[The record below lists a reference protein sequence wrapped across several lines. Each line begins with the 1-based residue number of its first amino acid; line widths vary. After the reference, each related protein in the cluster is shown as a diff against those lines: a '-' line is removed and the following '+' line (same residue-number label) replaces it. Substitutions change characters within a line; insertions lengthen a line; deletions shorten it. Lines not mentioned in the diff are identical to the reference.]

1 MNTAAAI
8 THSEVECIGA
18 RKWSAE
24 RAARH
29 AVQRFLCGEIA
40 EGIEKPISLAKTL
53 LRLALTG
60 SQKAQKLCS
69 VKPSCPDALLFRQE
83 ILI

>member
-18 RKWSAE
+18 RKWSGE
-24 RAARH
+24 RSARH

-40 EGIEKPISLAKTL
+40 EGIEKINFVSENP
-53 LRLALTG
+53 
-60 SQKAQKLCS
+60 C
-69 VKPSCPDALLFRQE
+69 CALL
-83 ILI
+83 